1 MSLLSTFVIAIIL
14 NKYINT
20 KYLKKYNNTNYSEV
34 VSLFFIFVSLYIL
47 ARLPVVGVYI
57 TMLLIILSV
66 GTISTYLLKKEKI
79 LKTKMVGVK

>member
-1 MSLLSTFVIAIIL
+1 M
-14 NKYINT
+14 
-20 KYLKKYNNTNYSEV
+20 KKYNNTNYSEV

-66 GTISTYLLKKEKI
+66 GTISTYLFKKEK
-79 LKTKMVGVK
+79 KY